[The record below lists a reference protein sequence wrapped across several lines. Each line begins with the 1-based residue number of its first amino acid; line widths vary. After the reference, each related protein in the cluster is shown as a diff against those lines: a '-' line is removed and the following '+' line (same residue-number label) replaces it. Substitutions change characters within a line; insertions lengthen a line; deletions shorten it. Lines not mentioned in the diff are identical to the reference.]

1 MLTPKYLQKL
11 PNNLTKYYQNLEDKI
26 LIDITKRI
34 NKSLKITGTTSEARI
49 EALLNLGY
57 DLDKIKK
64 EIKSDLNITAHKL
77 GKLVNDAGLKS
88 FAEDAKFYNEGGKK
102 LKENPAVLKMI
113 STMSKSS
120 IEDLNNLTG
129 TIGLAGKPLEKWYK
143 DKLNQGIIDITSGA
157 YSRTEVMRKIV
168 KDVGEKGL
176 EYIEYQSGRNFS
188 VEAAVKMNL
197 VTSVNRLSAEISL
210 ENAKEMNQDLMEI
223 TAHAG
228 ARPTHQEWQGQ
239 IVSLSGRDGYL
250 TLNDIG
256 YGSAEGFMGVNC
268 RHNWYPFFEGL
279 SKRFWNED
287 SLNEFK
293 YKGKT
298 YDEHSAYQKV
308 RNLQRTY
315 RKHDRKAKM
324 FNAIGDTEAETSEN
338 VKKQLVKRGEKKFR
352 KVIKNNK
359 ETVYNKPRT
368 LEDFEEYSKKYY
380 EKNIK
385 GVIPKE
391 DEADIVN
398 ILNNIVNK
406 SEFSMRFKSKNF
418 DSLLES
424 ERFLNQFETG
434 TSGGTISSK
443 YRKEAT
449 KQLFGT
455 GDKKLKAS
463 EREKYGYLGNG
474 NFVKDYQFNNK
485 YYSGVNQYGDVI
497 VRFNKNIRDRVTF
510 TIDNSLGVA
519 VKKNI
524 IGSSVNDINI
534 GCMSKIRLPEFNYYV
549 KNSGEINTVEQLI
562 EKFHVR
568 YIETQYHGDL
578 KLSDVSEICF
588 TDIVPNNLEKL
599 KELGIKL
606 FKIEGENIVEI

>member
-1 MLTPKYLQKL
+1 MKKL
-11 PNNLTKYYQNLEDKI
+11 PENIQGYYRNLEDRTLK
-26 LIDITKRI
+26 DIVKRI
-34 NKSLKITGTTSEARI
+34 NKSCTIAETTSEVRI
-49 EALLNLGY
+49 QSLLNLGY
-57 DLDKIKK
+57 DLKDIKK
-64 EIKSDLNITAHKL
+64 ELSKDLNITSNKL
-77 GKLVNDAGLKS
+77 GRLVNEAGLKS
-88 FAEDAKFYNEGGKK
+88 YAEDAKYYKIGGKK

-113 STMSKSS
+113 DTMSKSS
-120 IEDLNNLTG
+120 VEDLNNLTG
-129 TIGLAGKPLEKWYK
+129 TVGLAGKPLEKWYK
-143 DKLNQGIIDITSGA
+143 ETLNQAVIDITSGTYA
-157 YSRTEVMRKIV
+157 RSEVMRRVV
-168 KDVGEKGL
+168 KDIGDKGL
-176 EYIEYQSGRNFS
+176 EYIEYSSGRNFS

-197 VTSVNRLSAEISL
+197 VSSVNRLSAEISL
-210 ENAKEMNQDLMEI
+210 KNAEEMNQDLMEL

-239 IVSLSGRDGYL
+239 IVSLSGNPDYL
-250 TLNDIG
+250 SLNDIG

-268 RHNWYPFFEGL
+268 RHNWYPYFPGK
-279 SKRFWNED
+279 SKRFWDDETLED
-287 SLNEFK
+287 FK

-298 YDEHSAYQKV
+298 YDEHSAYQRL
-308 RNLQRTY
+308 RNLEKTA
-315 RKHDRKAKM
+315 RKHERKAKL
-324 FNAIGDTEAETSEN
+324 FNAIGDKEAETTEKVREQI
-338 VKKQLVKRGEKKFR
+338 VKQEQKKFQ
-352 KVIKNNK
+352 KVIKNN
-359 ETVYNKPRT
+359 ETCYNKPRT
-368 LEDFEEYSKKYY
+368 LEDFEEYSKNYY

-385 GVIPKE
+385 GQISKE
-391 DEADIVN
+391 GEDAIVN
-398 ILNNIVNK
+398 ILNNLIDK

-434 TSGGTISSK
+434 TSGGTISNK

-455 GDKKLKAS
+455 GNKSLKAS
-463 EREKYGYLGNG
+463 EREKYGYLGNN

-510 TIDNSLGVA
+510 TIDNSLGEA
-519 VKKNI
+519 VNKRI
-524 IGSSVNDINI
+524 ISSSVNDINVS
-534 GCMSKIRLPEFNYYV
+534 CMSKIRLQEFNYYL
-549 KNSGEINTVEQLI
+549 KHDGEINTVEQLI

-588 TDIVPNNLEKL
+588 TDTIPNNLEKL
-599 KELGIKL
+599 KDLGIKL

>member
-1 MLTPKYLQKL
+1 MKKL
-11 PNNLTKYYQNLEDKI
+11 PDNIQGYYRNLEDKT
-26 LIDITKRI
+26 LKDIVKRI
-34 NKSLKITGTTSEARI
+34 NASCTIAETTSEVRI
-49 EALLNLGY
+49 QSLLNLGY
-57 DLDKIKK
+57 DLKDIKK
-64 EIKSDLNITAHKL
+64 ELSKDLYITAHKL
-77 GKLVNDAGLKS
+77 GSLVNKAGLKS
-88 FAEDAKFYNEGGKK
+88 YAEDAKYYAIGGKK

-113 STMSKSS
+113 DVMSKSS
-120 IEDLNNLTG
+120 VEDLNNLTG
-129 TIGLAGKPLEKWYK
+129 TVGLAGKPLEKWYK
-143 DKLNQGIIDITSGA
+143 ETLNQAVIDITSGT
-157 YSRTEVMRKIV
+157 YSRSEVMRQVV
-168 KDVGEKGL
+168 KDIGDKGL
-176 EYIEYQSGRNFS
+176 EYIEYSSGRNFS

-197 VTSVNRLSAEISL
+197 VSSVNRLSAEISL
-210 ENAKEMNQDLMEI
+210 KNAEEMNQDLMEI

-239 IVSLSGRDGYL
+239 IVSLSGQDGYL

-268 RHNWYPFFEGL
+268 RHNWYPYFPGK
-279 SKRFWNED
+279 SKRFWDDETLED
-287 SLNEFK
+287 FK

-298 YDEHSAYQKV
+298 YDEHSAYQRI
-308 RNLQRTY
+308 RNLEKTA
-315 RKHDRKAKM
+315 RKHERKAKL
-324 FNAIGDTEAETSEN
+324 FNAIGDKEAETTEKVREQI
-338 VKKQLVKRGEKKFR
+338 VKQEQKKFQ
-352 KVIKNNK
+352 KVIKNNG
-359 ETVYNKPRT
+359 TCYNKPRT
-368 LEDFEEYSKKYY
+368 LEDFEEYSKNYY

-385 GVIPKE
+385 GQISKE
-391 DEADIVN
+391 GEDAIVN
-398 ILNNIVNK
+398 ILNNLVDK

-434 TSGGTISSK
+434 TSGGTISNK

-455 GDKKLKAS
+455 GNKRLKAS
-463 EREKYGYLGNG
+463 EREKYGYLGNN

-510 TIDNSLGVA
+510 TIDNSLGEA
-519 VKKNI
+519 VNKRI
-524 IGSSVNDINI
+524 ISSSVNDINVS
-534 GCMSKIRLPEFNYYV
+534 CMSKIRLQEFNYYV
-549 KNSGEINTVEQLI
+549 KHDGEINTVEQLI

-588 TDIVPNNLEKL
+588 TDTIPNNLEKL
-599 KELGIKL
+599 KDLGIKL

>member
-1 MLTPKYLQKL
+1 MLTPKYMKKL
-11 PNNLTKYYQNLEDKI
+11 PDNIQGYYRNLEDKT
-26 LIDITKRI
+26 LKDIVKRI
-34 NKSLKITGTTSEARI
+34 NASCTIAETTSEVRI
-49 EALLNLGY
+49 QSLLNLGY
-57 DLDKIKK
+57 DLKDIKK
-64 EIKSDLNITAHKL
+64 ELSKDLYITAHKL
-77 GKLVNDAGLKS
+77 GSLVNKAGLKS
-88 FAEDAKFYNEGGKK
+88 YAEDAKYYAIGGKK

-113 STMSKSS
+113 DVMSKSS
-120 IEDLNNLTG
+120 VEDLNNLTG
-129 TIGLAGKPLEKWYK
+129 TVGLAGKPLEKWYK
-143 DKLNQGIIDITSGA
+143 ETLNQAVIDITSGT
-157 YSRTEVMRKIV
+157 YSRSEVMRQVV
-168 KDVGEKGL
+168 KDIGDKGL
-176 EYIEYQSGRNFS
+176 EYIEYSSGRNFS

-197 VTSVNRLSAEISL
+197 VSSVNRLSAEISL
-210 ENAKEMNQDLMEI
+210 KNAEEMNQDLMEI

-239 IVSLSGRDGYL
+239 IVSLSGQDGYL

-268 RHNWYPFFEGL
+268 RHNWYPYFPGK
-279 SKRFWNED
+279 SKRFWDDETLED
-287 SLNEFK
+287 FK

-298 YDEHSAYQKV
+298 YDEHSAYQRI
-308 RNLQRTY
+308 RNLEKTA
-315 RKHDRKAKM
+315 RKHERKAKL
-324 FNAIGDTEAETSEN
+324 FNAIGDKEAETTEKVREQI
-338 VKKQLVKRGEKKFR
+338 VKQEQKKFQ
-352 KVIKNNK
+352 KVIKNNG
-359 ETVYNKPRT
+359 TCYNKPRT
-368 LEDFEEYSKKYY
+368 LEDFEEYSKNYY

-385 GVIPKE
+385 GQISKE
-391 DEADIVN
+391 GEDAIVN
-398 ILNNIVNK
+398 ILNNLVDK

-434 TSGGTISSK
+434 TSGGTISNK

-455 GDKKLKAS
+455 GNKRLKAS
-463 EREKYGYLGNG
+463 EREKYGYLGNN

-510 TIDNSLGVA
+510 TIDNSLGEA
-519 VKKNI
+519 VNKRI
-524 IGSSVNDINI
+524 ISSSVNDINVS
-534 GCMSKIRLPEFNYYV
+534 CMSKIRLQEFNYYV
-549 KNSGEINTVEQLI
+549 KHDGEINTVEQLI

-588 TDIVPNNLEKL
+588 TDTIPNNLEKL
-599 KELGIKL
+599 KDLGIKL